1 MNIKLARIDDRLIH
15 GQVATVW
22 SKEAGA
28 GRIIVVDDEVATDD
42 IRKTLLKQAAPPGIK
57 VNTVNVE
64 KAIKVYNNPKY
75 ANEDVFFLFTVPSAP
90 LRMVKGGV
98 PIKSVNVGGMQF
110 KEGRKQVTKAASVTE
125 QEAAEFFELEKLGVE
140 LDLRVVASD
149 PKAAFGAELR
159 KAGFSA

>member
-28 GRIIVVDDEVATDD
+28 GRIIVVDDEVAED
-42 IRKTLLKQAAPPGIK
+42 
-57 VNTVNVE
+57 TVNVE

-90 LRMVKGGV
+90 LRMVQGGV

-110 KEGRKQVTKAASVTE
+110 KEGRKQVTKAASVTDE
-125 QEAAEFFELEKLGVE
+125 EAAQFFELEKLGVE

-149 PKAAFGAELR
+149 PKADFGGKTRRREAA
-159 KAGFSA
+159 AGNKHVVVRIVKRRGT